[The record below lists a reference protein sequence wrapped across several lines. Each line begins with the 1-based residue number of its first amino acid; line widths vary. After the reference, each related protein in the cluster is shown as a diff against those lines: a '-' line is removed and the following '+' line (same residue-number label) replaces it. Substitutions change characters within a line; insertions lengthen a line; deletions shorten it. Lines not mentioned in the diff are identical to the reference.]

1 MKATTTSGGTPA
13 RQKMIA
19 TMDMKGLS
27 FRTQDNYLRS
37 VSALAGF
44 YDRPPQTLSAEEV
57 GAWVLGRI
65 AAGRCPRTTMPRCRP
80 CVCSMWTPWISRRRS
95 RDFIADGFL
104 TGCRDP
110 LRKPTSVF

>member
-27 FRTQDNYLRS
+27 LRTQDNYLRS
-37 VSALAGF
+37 VSALARF

-65 AAGRCPRTTMPRCRP
+65 AAGRCPRTTNAEVSAPASVLCGHHGSAGEGQGTSLP
-80 CVCSMWTPWISRRRS
+80 
-95 RDFIADGFL
+95 
-104 TGCRDP
+104 TG
-110 LRKPTSVF
+110 S